1 MANIFLNVN
10 ADENSPNRELVDDR
24 CMHTRSNTL
33 LNAASYDLGSIILNI
48 VYSNFKK
55 NVSFIFV
62 DLYLSADLL
71 IRLKHSSRIYW
82 NQWSV
87 PTLFTRGERSSS
99 WKCFNRV
106 CNWIKSCTGSK
117 GQRRRR
123 RGSCSPVQDITSKR
137 TMWIANAPWW
147 PPDD

>member
-24 CMHTRSNTL
+24 CMHRRSNTL

-71 IRLKHSSRIYW
+71 IRLKHSSRIY
-82 NQWSV
+82 
-87 PTLFTRGERSSS
+87 
-99 WKCFNRV
+99 
-106 CNWIKSCTGSK
+106 
-117 GQRRRR
+117 
-123 RGSCSPVQDITSKR
+123 
-137 TMWIANAPWW
+137 
-147 PPDD
+147 